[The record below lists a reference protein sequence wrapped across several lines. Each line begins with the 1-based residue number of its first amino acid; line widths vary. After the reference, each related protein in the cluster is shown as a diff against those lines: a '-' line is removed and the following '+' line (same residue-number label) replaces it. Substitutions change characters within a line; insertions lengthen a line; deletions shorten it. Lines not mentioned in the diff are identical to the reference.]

1 MNNNDPL
8 NIFSPI
14 KEKEIDE
21 NPLFHMNEDTIK
33 TNIEQIQ
40 TDNINTYKETQ
51 SILSLD
57 NEDNKKEKIG
67 INKKKKNILKFIL
80 PILIFVA
87 VCLLSAKTFFY
98 GKKINEYE
106 KSIFKI
112 EKKNE
117 ESILIQEGKE
127 VDSNILKNI
136 AASELVKC
144 LNSKTDM
151 NKLPDSVKNVIN
163 EINNYYNSSINY
175 FAYTYKDI
183 YTGFTVSYNANQ
195 NIFSASSIKAP
206 KDIYLYEMAS
216 LGKIDLNEELTY
228 TSAYYNTGSGI
239 LKNKP
244 LNVKYNVKTLL
255 EYSTVHSDNAA
266 HNMLMDRFGRV
277 NMLKFWQEKGT
288 IGIFTQNTNWGVTNA
303 HDATIYMEEL
313 YRFYTE
319 NEEYGTPLMNNF
331 LKSHPKFIK
340 GKNNYKVASKSGW
353 AGSALH
359 DMAIIFAD
367 NPYIVIGLS
376 NLGDK
381 EYQSYF
387 NKINELSYNLHEE
400 YWKYKVE
407 KCKDIKLY

>member
-1 MNNNDPL
+1 MNENDPL
-8 NIFSPI
+8 NIFTPI
-14 KEKEIDE
+14 KEPEVNEPEVKEIEE
-21 NPLFHMNEDTIK
+21 NPLFHMNEEPVKEETENKEIIQNEIEINKTIK
-33 TNIEQIQ
+33 EEIQ
-40 TDNINTYKETQ
+40 KPQNKK
-51 SILSLD
+51 SILYYV
-57 NEDNKKEKIG
+57 
-67 INKKKKNILKFIL
+67 L
-80 PILIFVA
+80 PILVFVS
-87 VCLLSAKTFFY
+87 VCILSFKTFFY
-98 GKKINEYE
+98 GNKIEKYE
-106 KSIFKI
+106 QSIIEI

-117 ESILIQEGKE
+117 ETVLIQEGIE
-127 VDSNILKNI
+127 VDSNILKNV
-136 AASELVKC
+136 AASELIKC
-144 LNSKTDM
+144 LNSKTDID
-151 NKLPDSVKNVIN
+151 KIPDNIKSVIT

-195 NIFSASSIKAP
+195 NIFAASSIKAP

-216 LGKIDLNEELTY
+216 QGKVDLNEELTY
-228 TSAYYNTGSGI
+228 TGAYYNTGSGI
-239 LKNKP
+239 LKKKP
-244 LNVKYNVKTLL
+244 LNVKYKVKTLL

-266 HNMLMDRFGRV
+266 HNMLMDRFGRE

-313 YRFYTE
+313 YKFYTE

-331 LKSHPKFIK
+331 LNSYPKFIK

-353 AGSALH
+353 AGSSLH
-359 DMAIIFAD
+359 DIAIIFAD
-367 NPYIVIGLS
+367 NPYIVVALS

-387 NKINELSYNLHEE
+387 NKVNDLSFKLHEE

-407 KCKDIKLY
+407 KCKEIKMY